1 MRSRWI
7 IAAVLVLVGIV
18 WIGQGTG
25 VIRGSGFMIDDVRW
39 AFAGAALVVCGAV
52 VAVTALKARPRT

>member
-25 VIRGSGFMIDDVRW
+25 VIRGSGFMIDDTRW
-39 AFAGAALVVCGAV
+39 AVAGIALLVCGLAV
-52 VAVTALKARPRT
+52 GVTAVRARPRT

>member
-25 VIRGSGFMIDDVRW
+25 VIRGSGFMIDDARW
-39 AFAGAALVVCGAV
+39 AFAGVALLVCGLV
-52 VAVTALKARPRT
+52 VAVTALRARPRT